1 MIRVVLG
8 VPAGLAR
15 TQPAWATLV
24 PLLNNGCA
32 VVLPGR
38 AELPYEFGPYRL
50 LRVVGQGGMARVYLA
65 EKPGPMG
72 FAPQLA
78 LKVVRR
84 KAGRRSEFVSLLTRE
99 AVIGSFLR
107 HPNIV
112 STLDFDQ
119 VDGHYYI
126 AMEFVEGEPLD
137 GLMRAAGRTGQPFPA
152 LLGLDILQQICRGLS
167 YAHNLRDRVGRPLEL
182 IHRDLKPGNILV
194 SSHGVVKITDFGI
207 AKAAV
212 ETGVVTATNVVRG
225 TPLYMSPEQ
234 ATGQALDHRSDLFT
248 LGLVL
253 YEMLTAK
260 RLFEMKDIVSTMENI
275 ARAQI
280 GDAPDQV
287 DAVVPGIGDVL
298 RRLLQLKPRNR
309 FGDAREVELAVAD
322 LARPLMPAG
331 DHYGEN
337 SSLRHSLRAL
347 SLAAENEGITPHRK
361 VEATQRVDPGAAD
374 GVDGERIPYEKET
387 IDRMDG
393 SEIRERVEEEAS
405 TQRTMTLAE
414 ADLLEAED
422 STAATEHADPVI
434 RRTSAMLRQVMPQ
447 FPSKTGE

>member
-1 MIRVVLG
+1 
-8 VPAGLAR
+8 
-15 TQPAWATLV
+15 
-24 PLLNNGCA
+24 
-32 VVLPGR
+32 
-38 AELPYEFGPYRL
+38 
-50 LRVVGQGGMARVYLA
+50 
-65 EKPGPMG
+65 
-72 FAPQLA
+72 
-78 LKVVRR
+78 
-84 KAGRRSEFVSLLTRE
+84 
-99 AVIGSFLR
+99 
-107 HPNIV
+107 
-112 STLDFDQ
+112 
-119 VDGHYYI
+119 
-126 AMEFVEGEPLD
+126 
-137 GLMRAAGRTGQPFPA
+137 MRAAGRTGQPFPA